1 MNRLNIKVNPVL
13 KENGILLIYIGSYL
27 IAGKEVL
34 LNSIKGIREKE
45 FFDENFLMLIATIGA
60 FLIGESL
67 EAVLVMILYKLGEA
81 LSDYA
86 VDESEESI
94 ENLLKL
100 NVKTANLKTEDGHKE
115 INVEDIKP
123 GDILVVMP
131 GEKIPVDGNIINGE
145 SFIDTS
151 SITGESIPKEAS
163 FGDKVYAGMINIS
176 KVVEVKASTSY
187 DESEILKMIEVIQN
201 SLQSKTKTEKFITKF
216 ARIYT
221 PVVVLLAICLAVIPS
236 IIDGGYD
243 YAYLYKALSFLVI
256 SCPCA
261 LVLSIPLGYFAG
273 IGRLSKDGILLKGT
287 NIFEELV
294 KINTICFDKTGTL
307 TKGDL
312 EVQSLFYI
320 DEKDKDELVKLCLLA
335 EYNSTHPI
343 ANAIKEYADDN
354 GIKYDGSLIKD
365 LNEDFGKGIKLELT
379 DGRHFLIGNE
389 KLLKELNVEYKEV
402 KEPGTVLYLAIDNV
416 VRGHIVISDTIKPTT
431 VEAISLIKKLG
442 INNLVMLTGD
452 NNIIAKKV
460 ADEVGI
466 TDVRGELLPDGKVEA
481 VKSFKDDGKHVMF
494 IGDGVNDAPCL
505 AIANSSVCM
514 GALGSDI
521 SIDASDVIFA
531 NDDLKNVYTL
541 LRTSKKVRGVVLEN
555 IYFSIFVKILFLILI
570 TFTNIHMLLAVF
582 ADVGVTFICVL
593 NSLRIL
599 RKK

>member
-1 MNRLNIKVNPVL
+1 MNSL
-13 KENGILLIYIGSYL
+13 
-27 IAGKEVL
+27 
-34 LNSIKGIREKE
+34 KGIREKE

-86 VDESEESI
+86 VDESEKSI
-94 ENLLKL
+94 EDLLKL
-100 NVKTANLKTEDGHKE
+100 NVKTANLKTDDGHKE

-131 GEKIPVDGNIINGE
+131 GDKIPVDGNIVSGE
-145 SFIDTS
+145 TFLDTS
-151 SITGESIPKEAS
+151 SITGESVPMEAS
-163 FGDKVYAGMINIS
+163 FGDKVFAGMINTS
-176 KVVEVKASTSY
+176 KVVEVKATTSY
-187 DESEILKMIEVIQN
+187 DDSEISKMIELIQN

-216 ARIYT
+216 ARVYT
-221 PVVVLLAICLAVIPS
+221 PVVVLLAVLLAVIPS
-236 IIDGGYD
+236 IINGGYD

-294 KINTICFDKTGTL
+294 KTNAICFDKTGTL
-307 TKGDL
+307 TSGNL
-312 EVQSLFYI
+312 EVERVFYK
-320 DEKDKDELVKLCLLA
+320 DEKDKDELVKLSLLA
-335 EYNSTHPI
+335 EYNSVHPI

-354 GIKYDGSLIKD
+354 DIKYDASLVKD
-365 LNEDFGKGIKLELT
+365 AKEDFGKGVTLELT
-379 DGRHFLIGNE
+379 DGRIFIIGNE
-389 KLLKELNVEYKEV
+389 KLLNDLKIEYEKVTEV
-402 KEPGTVLYLAIDNV
+402 GTVLYLAIDNV
-416 VRGHIVISDTIKPTT
+416 IRGYIVIADKIKPTT
-431 VEAISLIKKLG
+431 ETAISSIKKLG

-460 ADEVGI
+460 ADEIGI
-466 TDVRGELLPDGKVEA
+466 SDVKGELLPEGKVEV
-481 VKSFKDDGKHVMF
+481 VKSLKEEGKHVMF

-505 AIANSSVCM
+505 ATADSSVCM

-531 NDDLKNVYTL
+531 NDDLRNVSVL
-541 LRTSKKVRGVVLEN
+541 LRTSKKVKRVVLEN
-555 IYFSIFVKILFLILI
+555 IYFSIFVKVLFLALI

-599 RKK
+599 RK